1 MKALARVVVAV
12 GAVALVG
19 AALGCASAG
28 SGRTFASR
36 LGTGDASVAVAA
48 PLPQESAAASNPAGA
63 APASPPAGAD
73 ASTSPLLSEHPR
85 ATDGAALGFD
95 ELAAIQHATAIA
107 AFGPRVGGSRA
118 ESRAADYIATQL
130 RSYGYKVTFDTFK
143 LPSGKTSRN
152 VIALAPGADPTRRV
166 ILGGHMD
173 SKSVSPGANDNA
185 SGCGVLLELARISA
199 TTTPPVSVEYIWWGT
214 EEYVDIKRDAHHV
227 GSRHHAKSLS
237 KARRKAIAGVMV
249 IDMIGVGKTFH
260 VRTMNRGPQTL
271 RTQLIADAKRQGLKM
286 TFLKDLGRT
295 GWSDHE
301 MYERL
306 GMPVGWIEWQSDP
319 NYHTKRDTAEKLNPK
334 RVKTTGQFVLGWLY
348 TLDAARIKALDKR

>member
-1 MKALARVVVAV
+1 MKASMRVAAAVSAVVLAAV
-12 GAVALVG
+12 
-19 AALGCASAG
+19 ALGCASTEP
-28 SGRTFASR
+28 GRTFASR
-36 LGTGDASVAVAA
+36 LGAGDASEAVAA
-48 PLPQESAAASNPAGA
+48 PAGETAST
-63 APASPPAGAD
+63 D
-73 ASTSPLLSEHPR
+73 ASTAPLLSAHPR

-95 ELAAIQHATAIA
+95 ELAAIRYAAAIA
-107 AFGPRVGGSRA
+107 SLGPRVGGSRA
-118 ESRAADYIATQL
+118 ESRAADYIAAQL
-130 RSYGYKVTFDTFK
+130 RDYGYEVTFDTFK

-152 VIALAPGADPTRRV
+152 VIAVAPGADSSRRV
-166 ILGGHMD
+166 IIGGHMD
-173 SKSVSPGANDNA
+173 SKSGSPGANDNA

-199 TTTPPVSVEYIWWGT
+199 STTPPVSVEYIWWGT

-237 KARRKAIAGVMV
+237 KAQRKAIAGVMV

-271 RTQLIADAKRQGLKM
+271 RRQLIADAKRQGLKM

-319 NYHTKRDTAEKLNPK
+319 NYHTKRDTADKLDSK
-334 RVKTTGQFVLGWLY
+334 RVKTTGRFVLGWLY
-348 TLDAARIKALDKR
+348 SLDAARIQALDKR